1 MTAAEF
7 IAAFAEKS
15 KSYNIFEHNELI
27 KAVKGCDE
35 ALKSTFFPKNETLP
49 CPDSCSEL
57 AVKLVCYT
65 ITKITDYGFNKCIN
79 VISYPTVIGTL
90 LCGNDALGKWVLTRF
105 IDKMIS
111 PSDLT
116 DDFKA
121 EIFTIITTSHY
132 VLGTIL
138 EIESGSREK
147 AVLLFRFVKTYMPS
161 RYVRWRSRISLH

>member
-7 IAAFAEKS
+7 IAAFAEES
-15 KSYNIFEHNELI
+15 KSYNIFEHHELI

-79 VISYPTVIGTL
+79 GISYPTVIGTL
-90 LCGNDALGKWVLTRF
+90 LCGNDALGKWVLC
-105 IDKMIS
+105 
-111 PSDLT
+111 
-116 DDFKA
+116 
-121 EIFTIITTSHY
+121 
-132 VLGTIL
+132 
-138 EIESGSREK
+138 
-147 AVLLFRFVKTYMPS
+147 
-161 RYVRWRSRISLH
+161 VRDYP

>member
-15 KSYNIFEHNELI
+15 KSYNIFEHDELI

-79 VISYPTVIGTL
+79 VIS
-90 LCGNDALGKWVLTRF
+90 
-105 IDKMIS
+105 
-111 PSDLT
+111 
-116 DDFKA
+116 
-121 EIFTIITTSHY
+121 
-132 VLGTIL
+132 
-138 EIESGSREK
+138 
-147 AVLLFRFVKTYMPS
+147 
-161 RYVRWRSRISLH
+161 